1 MTDEELDRL
10 DALAQAATPGP
21 WEVKAKSGIRP
32 VGRTQ
37 NVAATYLQV
46 AEGGGT
52 LYPFAENAAFIAA
65 SRTAIP
71 ALIAEIR
78 RLRAQIDGFQGLVN
92 EARRWSDRPGM
103 RWK

>member
-1 MTDEELDRL
+1 MTDDELDRL

-21 WEVKAKSGIRP
+21 WNADDDGTIILAPDDVLSCCNMDELTVKF
-32 VGRTQ
+32 
-37 NVAATYLQV
+37 V
-46 AEGGGT
+46 AE
-52 LYPFAENAAFIAA
+52 